1 MNNSHTISSKY
12 GIVIF
17 IAILAVVLGIIV
29 YSNVK
34 RKGESFEGVVTD
46 KDIIETQQMNDTSTP
61 GANGINIGNYGNGG
75 IRHSY
80 RIKVKD
86 DSGKD
91 IKYSISAGMYEI
103 IKIGDRVSKAKGTTD
118 IKILSSSK
126 KEKDSS
132 KIAHN
137 QTPPNSP
144 TTIVN

>member
-61 GANGINIGNYGNGG
+61 GANGINIGTM
-75 IRHSY
+75 
-80 RIKVKD
+80 
-86 DSGKD
+86 
-91 IKYSISAGMYEI
+91 AME
-103 IKIGDRVSKAKGTTD
+103 A
-118 IKILSSSK
+118 
-126 KEKDSS
+126 
-132 KIAHN
+132 
-137 QTPPNSP
+137 
-144 TTIVN
+144 